1 MQLTAPCSVQLLL
14 HCHPDAPPDPS
25 WLQAV
30 SSQMP
35 TAGHFS
41 ALEAP
46 QLALDT
52 QRLLT
57 TPLRPHSYRYVQTPA
72 TSPLP
77 HYHPSLSHNHPV
89 PNSGHRLCPL
99 QSLLN
104 TAVQGALINVFPLLK
119 TLSRLHFILRGAYSL
134 HWPQGPAKSD
144 SGTSA
149 PCTPRLPPCILL

>member
-57 TPLRPHSYRYVQTPA
+57 TPIQVRSDTGYFATPTLPSQSEPQSSCPKLWAQALSPSVSSQHS
-72 TSPLP
+72 SP
-77 HYHPSLSHNHPV
+77 
-89 PNSGHRLCPL
+89 GC
-99 QSLLN
+99 
-104 TAVQGALINVFPLLK
+104 
-119 TLSRLHFILRGAYSL
+119 
-134 HWPQGPAKSD
+134 SD
-144 SGTSA
+144 
-149 PCTPRLPPCILL
+149 

>member
-77 HYHPSLSHNHPV
+77 
-89 PNSGHRLCPL
+89 
-99 QSLLN
+99 
-104 TAVQGALINVFPLLK
+104 PLLVE
-119 TLSRLHFILRGAYSL
+119 GC
-134 HWPQGPAKSD
+134 P
-144 SGTSA
+144 
-149 PCTPRLPPCILL
+149 

>member
-1 MQLTAPCSVQLLL
+1 MQLTAPCSVKLLL

-25 WLQAV
+25 WLQTV

-35 TAGHFS
+35 TASHFS
-41 ALEAP
+41 ALKAP

-57 TPLRPHSYRYVQTPA
+57 TPLRPHSYRYIQTPA
-72 TSPLP
+72 TLP
-77 HYHPSLSHNHPV
+77 TSILPSQSEPSHPV

-104 TAVQGALINVFPLLK
+104 TAAQGALINVFPLLK
-119 TLSRLHFILRGAYSL
+119 TLSRLHFIL
-134 HWPQGPAKSD
+134 
-144 SGTSA
+144 
-149 PCTPRLPPCILL
+149 